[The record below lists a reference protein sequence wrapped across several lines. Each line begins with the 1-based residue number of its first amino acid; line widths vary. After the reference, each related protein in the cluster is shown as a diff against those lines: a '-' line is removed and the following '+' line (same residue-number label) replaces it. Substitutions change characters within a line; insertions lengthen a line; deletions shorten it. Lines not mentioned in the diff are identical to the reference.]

1 MGFHRIKS
9 KNGDIISSTSINVPV
24 VELKEEILSEKQLTK
39 IFSTGKTSVIV
50 LEDDKVSIQDS
61 INSIRSGSE
70 LWRYILYLITLL
82 LIIEMIVSNN
92 AIRKTK

>member
-1 MGFHRIKS
+1 M
-9 KNGDIISSTSINVPV
+9 
-24 VELKEEILSEKQLTK
+24 
-39 IFSTGKTSVIV
+39 IV
-50 LEDDKVSIQDS
+50 LDDDKVSIQDS